1 MARKSKAKKMSKQ
14 DQEMELLL
22 NEQTDPVSG
31 NTAPLGAKPEEV
43 RDDVEINVSPNE
55 FVINAAT
62 VRYFG
67 EDFFR
72 ELQETAAEGW
82 ERIKEGE
89 ESPFRDD
96 ELEVMEEE
104 GEPKEGYAEGG
115 PVPKPVGGGYGGYGG
130 RGATFTGFQSKTFV
144 NPDTGQEMVIFF
156 FMGRPLSRIPDG
168 FFEKGTVD
176 VEEDAEPTVST
187 NDDDRPA
194 PQVEQTWRTKNVDE
208 WTMEDFDAYNK
219 AMGPDVNA
227 GELSLIERG
236 VIGMIGGVIGGPL
249 GGAALL
255 RLAEKA
261 NQKQAEAVAAKSMAI
276 IESGINPDTG
286 AKLSAAELTTI
297 NGSRINANYVQQNLA
312 QPTELLGGVISI
324 PGVGDGVTEEEVVSQ
339 QQAVINAAKEQVQAK
354 IDAGMTPEEAK
365 EGSIYDTPVGDTP
378 STFYGGTAATE
389 TALIQDTSLSD
400 EEFWEEF
407 EAGTPSGAAA
417 TFASN
422 EPPQGIVGNTD
433 TGKNTFAQNI
443 ANSLTPNDGKEYQ
456 NGILV
461 DTTKSAGLASKPAT
475 SDPAPAAS
483 KSTTSTPA
491 AQLPTDT
498 PAAKNAIES
507 AVQEAVAYKPE
518 PSDPSTSVES
528 VKTTNVVNR
537 TGGDVTIGQISPG
550 GQDAGDGF
558 VWEKKEGTN
567 ALTRKYVGKDTTTS
581 SSSSSSNDDGG
592 SSGGS
597 SGGSDKILCDL
608 IYRYGYLDE
617 DIWRL
622 DEAFG
627 DIVAKDDPELL
638 EGYHIWAKPMVAW
651 IEEESFLAK
660 LYLKYWCVPFTR
672 RWANHIAHIMEPDKY
687 KPDHIGKLM
696 LTVGVPISKAI
707 YKWKAKKG
715 KGYKTV

>member
-14 DQEMELLL
+14 DEEMEVLLS
-22 NEQTDPVSG
+22 EQTDPVSG

-96 ELEVMEEE
+96 ELEVMEE

-144 NPDTGQEMVIFF
+144 NPETGQEMIIFF

-176 VEEDAEPTVST
+176 VAKKEEPTVST
-187 NDDDRPA
+187 NDDDDRPA
-194 PQVEQTWRTKNVDE
+194 AQVEQTWRTKNVDE

-286 AKLSAAELTTI
+286 AKLSASELTTI

-312 QPTELLGGVISI
+312 QPTELLGGAISI
-324 PGVGDGVTEEEVVSQ
+324 PGVGDGVTESEVVSQ
-339 QQAVINAAKEQVQAK
+339 QQAVIEAAKEQVQAK

-365 EGSIYDTPVGDTP
+365 EDSIYDTPVGDTP
-378 STFYGGTAATE
+378 STFYGGTAETE
-389 TALIQDTSLSD
+389 TALIQDDSLSD

-417 TFASN
+417 TFASSDTEEAGSTFSDRTN
-422 EPPQGIVGNTD
+422 NVFQGL
-433 TGKNTFAQNI
+433 
-443 ANSLTPNDGKEYQ
+443 ANAFTPNDGKEYQ
-456 NGILV
+456 NGVLV

-475 SDPAPAAS
+475 TSSDNDDV
-483 KSTTSTPA
+483 K
-491 AQLPTDT
+491 LPTDT

-507 AVQEAVAYKPE
+507 AVQEALAYTTAEEVKAAEDASSAATDAWVAATNAAKNVSTDDPAAWNAAMQAQAQASRE
-518 PSDPSTSVES
+518 ATAAAKAATAARNNDDDPSNDSKSGCVIATHGLS
-528 VKTTNVVNR
+528 
-537 TGGDVTIGQISPG
+537 TGGFS
-550 GQDAGDGF
+550 
-558 VWEKKEGTN
+558 
-567 ALTRKYVGKDTTTS
+567 
-581 SSSSSSNDDGG
+581 
-592 SSGGS
+592 
-597 SGGSDKILCDL
+597 
-608 IYRYGYLDE
+608 YLDKAKAE
-617 DIWRL
+617 LWCERTYHGKWYG
-622 DEAFG
+622 EAFRR
-627 DIVAKDDPELL
+627 
-638 EGYHIWAKPMVAW
+638 GYRHAG
-651 IEEESFLAK
+651 
-660 LYLKYWCVPFTR
+660 R
-672 RWANHIAHIMEPDKY
+672 
-687 KPDHIGKLM
+687 
-696 LTVGVPISKAI
+696 KAI
-707 YKWKAKKG
+707 ERGEAEKHYQEFKDFVSYGRGLKTDLKSRLNYYKR
-715 KGYKTV
+715 TVQFFVTGMFVKD

>member
-22 NEQTDPVSG
+22 NEQEDPVSG

-72 ELQETAAEGW
+72 ELQDTAAEGW
-82 ERIKEGE
+82 ERIKEGT

-96 ELEVMEEE
+96 ELETVEE
-104 GEPKEGYAEGG
+104 GEPKEGFAEGG
-115 PVPKPVGGGYGGYGG
+115 VVPKPVGGGYGGYGG

-144 NPDTGQEMVIFF
+144 NPETGQEVIIFF

-176 VEEDAEPTVST
+176 VAEDATPST
-187 NDDDRPA
+187 APDDDDDDYGAA
-194 PQVEQTWRTKNVDE
+194 PQTEQTWRTKNVDE

-236 VIGMIGGVIGGPL
+236 VIGMVGGVIGGPL

-261 NQKQAEAVAAKSMAI
+261 NQKQAEAVATKSMAI

-286 AKLSAAELTTI
+286 AKLSASELTTI

-312 QPTELLGGVISI
+312 QPTELLGGRISI
-324 PGVGDGVTEEEVVSQ
+324 PGVGDGVTEEEVGSQ

-354 IDAGMTPEEAK
+354 IDSGMTPEEAK
-365 EGSIYDTPVGDTP
+365 EDSIYDTPVGDTP
-378 STFYGGTAATE
+378 STFYGGTAETE
-389 TALIQDTSLSD
+389 TSLIQDEDLSD

-417 TFASN
+417 TFASS
-422 EPPQGIVGNTD
+422 EPAQG
-433 TGKNTFAQNI
+433 
-443 ANSLTPNDGKEYQ
+443 
-456 NGILV
+456 V
-461 DTTKSAGLASKPAT
+461 DTTKSTGLASKPAT

-483 KSTTSTPA
+483 K

-507 AVQEAVAYKPE
+507 AVQEALQFKTSDEVKAAEDKASAATSDWVAATNAAKNVSPDDPAAWNAAMQAQAQASRE
-518 PSDPSTSVES
+518 ATAAIKEATAAKNNDDDPSNDSKSGCVIATHGIS
-528 VKTTNVVNR
+528 
-537 TGGDVTIGQISPG
+537 TGGFS
-550 GQDAGDGF
+550 AM
-558 VWEKKEGTN
+558 
-567 ALTRKYVGKDTTTS
+567 
-581 SSSSSSNDDGG
+581 
-592 SSGGS
+592 
-597 SGGSDKILCDL
+597 DKAKAELWCERTYHNKWYGEAFRRG
-608 IYRYGYLDE
+608 YRYAG
-617 DIWRL
+617 R
-622 DEAFG
+622 
-627 DIVAKDDPELL
+627 
-638 EGYHIWAKPMVAW
+638 
-651 IEEESFLAK
+651 
-660 LYLKYWCVPFTR
+660 
-672 RWANHIAHIMEPDKY
+672 
-687 KPDHIGKLM
+687 
-696 LTVGVPISKAI
+696 KAI
-707 YKWKAKKG
+707 ERGEAEKHYQEFKDFVSYGRGLKKDLKSALNYYKRTTQFFLTGLFVKD
-715 KGYKTV
+715 